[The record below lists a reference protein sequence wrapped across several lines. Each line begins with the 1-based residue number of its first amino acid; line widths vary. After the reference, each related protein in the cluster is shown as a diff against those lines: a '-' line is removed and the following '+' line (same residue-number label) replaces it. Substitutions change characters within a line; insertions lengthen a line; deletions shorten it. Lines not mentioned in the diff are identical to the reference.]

1 MAADKVGLTAKVA
14 AISGEPEMRFRKIG
28 LLLTQLFYAAK
39 GVNQEMR
46 HINLISRKRIWYFGK
61 TIFYSIKIYKRS
73 PKKLECDLSP

>member
-46 HINLISRKRIWYFGK
+46 HINLISRKRIWH
-61 TIFYSIKIYKRS
+61 
-73 PKKLECDLSP
+73 LC